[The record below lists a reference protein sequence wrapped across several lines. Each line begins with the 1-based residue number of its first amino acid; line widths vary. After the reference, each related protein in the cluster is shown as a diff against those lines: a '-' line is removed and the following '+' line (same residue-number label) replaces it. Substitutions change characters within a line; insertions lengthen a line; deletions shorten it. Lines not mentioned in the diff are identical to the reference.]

1 MGSKD
6 KTDRKSCGCL
16 YIGGVRIATCPKHR

>member
-6 KTDRKSCGCL
+6 KTERRPCGCL
-16 YIGGVRIATCPKHR
+16 YIGGVRIATCRQHR